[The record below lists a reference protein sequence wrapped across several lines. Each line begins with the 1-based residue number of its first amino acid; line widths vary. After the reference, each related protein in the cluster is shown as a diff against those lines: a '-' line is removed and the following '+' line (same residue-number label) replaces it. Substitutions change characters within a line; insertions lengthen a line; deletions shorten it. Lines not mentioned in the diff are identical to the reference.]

1 MKRVEERQRR
11 PNGAILDSIADIFDG
26 VGGMQIKSGYRG
38 LLLELTKGWSL
49 CSTVIDEVQ
58 KSAPLNCIAGVV
70 LIFSAPS
77 LHELPGR
84 ERRTFFQQWLPCVI
98 GVWVHSLP

>member
-11 PNGAILDSIADIFDG
+11 PRGAILDSIADIFDC
-26 VGGMQIKSGYRG
+26 VGGMQKKSAYRG
-38 LLLELTKGWSL
+38 LLLELTKVWSL

-70 LIFSAPS
+70 QIFFLQHRCMNSQVENE
-77 LHELPGR
+77 EL
-84 ERRTFFQQWLPCVI
+84 FFSTVAFMRHWRL
-98 GVWVHSLP
+98 GA